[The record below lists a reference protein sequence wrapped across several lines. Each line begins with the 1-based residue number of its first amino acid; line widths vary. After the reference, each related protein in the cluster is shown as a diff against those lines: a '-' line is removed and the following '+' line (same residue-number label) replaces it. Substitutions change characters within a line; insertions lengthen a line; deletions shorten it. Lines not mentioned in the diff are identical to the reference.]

1 MKKLWM
7 VALLVCL
14 IGLSAPLSVKAEEKA
29 VLMWT
34 DIYMYEGGKSSPLD
48 NLKEPGI
55 EWKSTDP
62 SVATVTAKGRVYPK
76 KEGTAVIVATYEGK
90 EYYCR
95 VRVGDKPYQEWENI
109 VDEPKFSIYN
119 GILFDYAGN
128 NAEVVVPDGV
138 HTIWEEA
145 FEYCTETLETVV
157 LPDSVTTIEAE
168 AFAGCTKLKEVQF
181 GQGLKS
187 IGGQAFYR
195 CENLEVIS
203 SLSNVE
209 WISAYAFWRCD
220 KLLDIGSLDSLQG
233 IGANAFALTPW
244 LETQQAA
251 GPMLI
256 CNGILI
262 DGKQCAG
269 AVKIPDTVKTIA
281 PGAFSFNTKIESVE
295 IPDSVTTIG
304 SGAFTCCYKLKS
316 ISMADSVQVIEG
328 GAFEQCI
335 RLKNIRLSND
345 LQKIGNQVFRECK
358 RLYNISF
365 PESLTELGEDVFM
378 FCDGMKYVTISPDME
393 TELCKQ
399 LLDEVKDHCKD
410 TVKVYTITEELQAEV
425 REIIEASGLTLCDL
439 KLLEDEVIL
448 KKGEIFEQRLES
460 RAKASWKSE
469 DTSVATVNKYGK
481 IVARG
486 KGSTVVT
493 VTIYGKEYSCTV
505 TVQ

>member
-7 VALLVCL
+7 VALLVCFV
-14 IGLSAPLSVKAEEKA
+14 GLSVPLSVKAEEKA

-48 NLKEPGI
+48 NLKVPGI

-62 SVATVTAKGRVYPK
+62 SVATVTKKGRVYPK
-76 KEGTAVIVATYEGK
+76 KEGMAVIVATFEGK

-119 GILFDYAGN
+119 GILFDYAGK

-138 HTIWEEA
+138 HTIWTEA
-145 FEYCTETLETVV
+145 FEYCTETLEKVV

-209 WISAYAFWRCD
+209 WISTYAFWRCD
-220 KLLDIGSLDSLQG
+220 KLEDIGSLDSLKG
-233 IGANAFALTPW
+233 IGAGAFASTPW
-244 LETQQAA
+244 LEAQLAVNNS
-251 GPMLI
+251 MLI

-269 AVKIPDTVKTIA
+269 AVKIPNTVKIIA

-295 IPDSVTTIG
+295 IPESVTIIG
-304 SGAFTCCYKLKS
+304 SGAFTCCYKLIK
-316 ISMADSVQVIEG
+316 
-328 GAFEQCI
+328 
-335 RLKNIRLSND
+335 
-345 LQKIGNQVFRECK
+345 
-358 RLYNISF
+358 
-365 PESLTELGEDVFM
+365 
-378 FCDGMKYVTISPDME
+378 TI
-393 TELCKQ
+393 
-399 LLDEVKDHCKD
+399 H
-410 TVKVYTITEELQAEV
+410 I
-425 REIIEASGLTLCDL
+425 
-439 KLLEDEVIL
+439 
-448 KKGEIFEQRLES
+448 
-460 RAKASWKSE
+460 
-469 DTSVATVNKYGK
+469 
-481 IVARG
+481 
-486 KGSTVVT
+486 
-493 VTIYGKEYSCTV
+493 
-505 TVQ
+505 